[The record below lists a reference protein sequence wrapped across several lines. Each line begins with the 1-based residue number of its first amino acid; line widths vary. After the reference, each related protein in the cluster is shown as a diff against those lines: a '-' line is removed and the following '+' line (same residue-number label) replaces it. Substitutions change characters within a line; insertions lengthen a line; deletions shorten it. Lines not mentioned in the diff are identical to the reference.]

1 LAIAEITY
9 RVFIALNDNPNI
21 MPSARESTAARRRI
35 ISGAMMADVAPA
47 QAGNPNAGARNS
59 SSRRRVLLIVGLIA
73 LVAAIAWG
81 VRWWTVGRFIEST
94 DDAYLKADSV
104 TIAPKV
110 SGYVTDVFVAD
121 NQTVAAGTPLARLDT
136 RQYQAS
142 LDQARATLDARAAD
156 IQRAEAELRQQHANA
171 EQAKAQAEVSRVSL
185 RHAQDDV
192 QRYRPL
198 AATGAE
204 TAERLASLVSTR
216 DQAKATLAANLAAAK
231 SADTQIGATE
241 AQIAQA
247 KAQLEAAQA
256 QLNQSK
262 LDLGDTTLVAP
273 LAGRVGDRTVRVG
286 QYVQPGTRLMTVVP
300 VTSVYLEANFKETQ
314 VGRMRIGQPAT
325 LHVDALKGTD
335 LHGVV
340 ESFAPGTGA
349 QFALLPPENATG
361 NFTKIVQR
369 VPVRIRVDTGP
380 QTRQV
385 LLPGLSVTVDVDTKS
400 ATDDTDRIAAENRH
414 E

>member
-1 LAIAEITY
+1 
-9 RVFIALNDNPNI
+9 
-21 MPSARESTAARRRI
+21 
-35 ISGAMMADVAPA
+35 MADVAPA
-47 QAGNPNAGARNS
+47 QGGNPGAGTRS
-59 SSRRRVLLIVGLIA
+59 KPSRRRVLIVVGIVA
-73 LVAAIAWG
+73 VVAAAVWG
-81 VRWWTVGRFIEST
+81 ARWWTVGRFIETT

-110 SGYVTDVFVAD
+110 SGYVTEVLVGD
-121 NQTVAAGTPLARLDT
+121 NQTVAAGAPLAKLDV

-142 LDQARATLDARAAD
+142 LAQAKATLDARAAD
-156 IQRAEAELRQQHANA
+156 IQRAQADLKQQQANA

-185 RHAQDDV
+185 RHAEDDV
-192 QRYRPL
+192 QRYKPL

-204 TAERLASLVSTR
+204 TAERVASLVSTR
-216 DQAKATLAANLAAAK
+216 DQARATLTANLAAAK
-231 SADTQIGATE
+231 AAETQIGAIG

-247 KAQLEAAQA
+247 KAQMEAAQA
-256 QLNQSK
+256 QLDQST
-262 LDLGDTTLVAP
+262 LDLNDTTLYSP

-300 VTSVYLEANFKETQ
+300 VESVYLEANFKETQ
-314 VGRMRIGQPAT
+314 VGRMRVGQPAT

-380 QTRQV
+380 NTRKV
-385 LLPGLSVTVDVDTKS
+385 LLPGLSVTVDIDTKS
-400 ATDDTDRIAAENRH
+400 ATDDSDRIAAENRH